1 MRQLFLFGLLVILTG
16 IHTKVHAA
24 RGLPTI
30 KVEAQDYI
38 ARHPEEFAKS
48 YMTASQEMFN
58 VSKAENNRA
67 IATLFR
73 NHGYGEN
80 MSGMSD
86 AEIAEFAYVNSIV
99 VTFNEIGFSPGR
111 YRNSYVRNGQ
121 VLFESNLEESTNYT
135 TASYRKFIG
144 DGSQSLIWA
153 KVGCENL
160 EDDMFDQ
167 PESAP
172 APSLDAGIDVPDN
185 SGYAVSR
192 QAGGDVYVFVENN
205 ANNSNTVSYDA
216 PQASVPPAQIYPTIV
231 QSQPIQQQVCY
242 QEPVYYQ
249 QPRRWDCS
257 FPNYPQWYAGA
268 QVDFRWGN
276 NGGGVRNTQSGNN
289 YNFNYQNSNTATGNG
304 GNSGYPHGMQ
314 VPHGLPQV
322 HMVGGPGG
330 DPTGGTGGGGG
341 PGVDPTGG
349 SGGGGGPGP
358 DPSGGRYGRSVGS
371 STGGWRK

>member
-16 IHTKVHAA
+16 THTKVHAA

-30 KVEAQDYI
+30 KVQAQDYI

-58 VSKAENNRA
+58 VSKTENNRA

-86 AEIAEFAYVNSIV
+86 AEIAEFVYANSIV

-144 DGSQSLIWA
+144 DGSQSLIWG

-172 APSLDAGIDVPDN
+172 APNLDAGIDVPD
-185 SGYAVSR
+185 SPGYTVSR

-205 ANNSNTVSYDA
+205 ADNSNTVSYDA
-216 PQASVPPAQIYPTIV
+216 PQASAPPAQIYPTIV

-249 QPRRWDCS
+249 QPRQRWDCS

-276 NGGGVRNTQSGNN
+276 NGGGVRNIQSGNN
-289 YNFNYQNSNTATGNG
+289 YNFNYQNSNTATGGN
-304 GNSGYPHGMQ
+304 NSGYSHGMQ
-314 VPHGLPQV
+314 VPHGLPQI

-349 SGGGGGPGP
+349 TGGGGGPGP
-358 DPSGGRYGRSVGS
+358 DPSGGRHS
-371 STGGWRK
+371 SGWRK